1 LASEGRKE
9 FWQEIFKVTQKMTD
23 SVFAQVLVE
32 EIEKLGAKQSF
43 SITGGASMHLNH
55 YFGASKEIAT
65 LYMHHE
71 QACAIA
77 AEGYARINGKAAV
90 VVVTAGPG
98 AINAMNGVFGAYTDS
113 IPMIVISGQSRSD
126 TLRETTG
133 LTKLRQLGDQE
144 APIIEMVRPI
154 TKATFSVNEKT
165 DLKLMIENA
174 WNIAHH
180 GRPGPV
186 WIDIPVDVQGKKY
199 FNNSK
204 TQPAFESIE
213 PPIDDEMEGIKKALQ
228 AATRPVIMVGTGV
241 RLENQMQ
248 EILKFAEL
256 NQIPISTA
264 WTHDLITTDHHLFAG
279 RAGTIG
285 TRAGNFV
292 VQNCDFLLALG
303 SRLNIRQVSYNW
315 ENFAPNAY
323 KVWVDI
329 DENELSKPFPKMDL
343 KIHSSITNFMISLQ
357 KINLNKKF
365 TKWQEWCVEI
375 QKRYT
380 TTTETYVVE
389 DNRINPYQLI
399 PKIIDEL
406 PDDSIIALGDATAC
420 IVSFQTAR
428 IRGNMRMFTNSGSAS
443 MGYDLPAAIGA
454 ACAEPKKMVLCIA
467 GDGSSM
473 MNIQELQTI
482 AAHKLNIKI
491 LILSNDGYLSIK
503 QTQSNFFGDFYGANA
518 DSGVTFPNF
527 KELGIAFGINSVQLD
542 PNDWEAD
549 LKRVLSLPGPQL
561 MVANLTLGQ
570 EFQPRLKSRMTPT
583 GIVTPS
589 LDDMYPHLS
598 EAELKEVR
606 DSAAKIVG

>member
-1 LASEGRKE
+1 
-9 FWQEIFKVTQKMTD
+9 MTD
-23 SVFAQVLVE
+23 SVFAQALVE

-43 SITGGASMHLNH
+43 SVTGGASMHLNH

-113 IPMIVISGQSRSD
+113 IPMIIISGQSRSD

-154 TKATFSVNEKT
+154 TKAAFSVNEKT
-165 DLKLMIENA
+165 DLKVLIENA
-174 WNIAHH
+174 WNTAHN

-204 TQPAFESIE
+204 TIPAFESIE
-213 PPIDDEMEGIKKALQ
+213 PPIGDEMESIKKALK
-228 AATRPVIMVGTGV
+228 AASRPIIMVGTGV

-264 WTHDLITTDHHLFAG
+264 WTHDLISTDHHLFAG

-292 VQNCDFLLALG
+292 VQNSDFLLVLG

-343 KIHSSITNFMISLQ
+343 KIHSSVTNFMISLQ

-380 TTTETYVVE
+380 TTTEAYVVE

-406 PDDSIIALGDATAC
+406 PDDSIVALGDATAC

-482 AAHKLNIKI
+482 AAHNLNIKI

-518 DSGVTFPNF
+518 DSGITFPNF

-542 PNDWEAD
+542 PKDWEAD
-549 LKRVLSLPGPQL
+549 LKRVLSLSGPQL

-570 EFQPRLKSRMTPT
+570 EFQPRLKSKMTPT

>member
-1 LASEGRKE
+1 
-9 FWQEIFKVTQKMTD
+9 MTEQ
-23 SVFAQVLVE
+23 VFAQVIAEQL
-32 EIEKLGAKQSF
+32 EKLGAKQSF
-43 SITGGASMHLNH
+43 SVTGGASMHLNH
-55 YFGASKEIAT
+55 YFGASKQIAT

-71 QACAIA
+71 QACAMA
-77 AEGYARINGKAAV
+77 AEGYARINGRAAV

-113 IPMIVISGQSRSD
+113 IPMIIISGQSRSD

-154 TKATFSVNEKT
+154 TKAAVTINEKT
-165 DLKLMIENA
+165 DLHHCINTA
-174 WNIAHH
+174 WNLAHQ

-199 FNNSK
+199 LNNANIN
-204 TQPAFESIE
+204 PVFESIE
-213 PPIDDEMEGIKKALQ
+213 PSVGESIEDVKNAFQ
-228 AATRPVIMVGTGV
+228 AANRPVIMIGTGV

-248 EILKFAEL
+248 KILDFAERS
-256 NQIPISTA
+256 QIPISTA
-264 WTHDLITTDHHLFAG
+264 WTHDLISTDNPLFGG

-285 TRAGNFV
+285 TRAGNFII
-292 VQNCDFLLALG
+292 QNCDLLLVLG
-303 SRLNIRQVSYNW
+303 SRLNIRQVSYSW

-323 KVWVDI
+323 KIWVDI

-343 KIHSSITNFMISLQ
+343 KIHSSITNFMNSLQ

-365 TKWQEWCVEI
+365 TKWQEWCENI

-380 TTTETYVVE
+380 TTIEEYVVE
-389 DNRINPYQLI
+389 NNRINPYQLI

-406 PDDSIIALGDATAC
+406 PNDSIVALGDATAC

-428 IRGNMRMFTNSGSAS
+428 IRGDMRMFSNSGSAS

-454 ACAEPKKMVLCIA
+454 ACAEPKRMVLCIA

-503 QTQSNFFGDFYGANA
+503 QTQSNFFGNFYGANA
-518 DSGVTFPNF
+518 ESGITFPNF

-570 EFQPRLKSRMTPT
+570 EFQPRLKSKMTPT

-598 EAELKEVR
+598 EVELKEVR

>member
-1 LASEGRKE
+1 
-9 FWQEIFKVTQKMTD
+9 
-23 SVFAQVLVE
+23 
-32 EIEKLGAKQSF
+32 
-43 SITGGASMHLNH
+43 
-55 YFGASKEIAT
+55 
-65 LYMHHE
+65 
-71 QACAIA
+71 
-77 AEGYARINGKAAV
+77 
-90 VVVTAGPG
+90 
-98 AINAMNGVFGAYTDS
+98 
-113 IPMIVISGQSRSD
+113 
-126 TLRETTG
+126 
-133 LTKLRQLGDQE
+133 
-144 APIIEMVRPI
+144 
-154 TKATFSVNEKT
+154 
-165 DLKLMIENA
+165 
-174 WNIAHH
+174 
-180 GRPGPV
+180 
-186 WIDIPVDVQGKKY
+186 
-199 FNNSK
+199 
-204 TQPAFESIE
+204 
-213 PPIDDEMEGIKKALQ
+213 
-228 AATRPVIMVGTGV
+228 
-241 RLENQMQ
+241 
-248 EILKFAEL
+248 
-256 NQIPISTA
+256 
-264 WTHDLITTDHHLFAG
+264 
-279 RAGTIG
+279 
-285 TRAGNFV
+285 
-292 VQNCDFLLALG
+292 
-303 SRLNIRQVSYNW
+303 
-315 ENFAPNAY
+315 
-323 KVWVDI
+323 
-329 DENELSKPFPKMDL
+329 
-343 KIHSSITNFMISLQ
+343 MISLQ
-357 KINLNKKF
+357 KINLTKKF

-380 TTTETYVVE
+380 TTTEAYVVE

-406 PDDSIIALGDATAC
+406 PDDSIVALGDATAC

-527 KELGIAFGINSVQLD
+527 KELGIAFGINSVQLE
-542 PNDWEAD
+542 PNDWADD
-549 LKRVLSLPGPQL
+549 LKKVLNLPGPQL

-570 EFQPRLKSRMTPT
+570 EFQPRLKSKMTPT

>member
-1 LASEGRKE
+1 
-9 FWQEIFKVTQKMTD
+9 MTD
-23 SVFAQVLVE
+23 PVFAQVLVE
-32 EIEKLGAKQSF
+32 EIEKLGANQSF

-55 YFGASKEIAT
+55 YFGASKKIAT

-113 IPMIVISGQSRSD
+113 IPMIIISGQSRSD

-154 TKATFSVNEKT
+154 TKAAFSVNEKT
-165 DLKLMIENA
+165 NLKQLIENA
-174 WNIAHH
+174 WNIAHN

-204 TQPAFESIE
+204 TRPTLESAE
-213 PPIDDEMEGIKKALQ
+213 PPNGDEMESIKKALQ
-228 AATRPVIMVGTGV
+228 AANRPIIMVGTGV

-248 EILKFAEL
+248 EILKFAQL

-292 VQNCDFLLALG
+292 VQNCDFLLVLG

-357 KINLNKKF
+357 KVNLTKKF

-380 TTTETYVVE
+380 TTTEAYVVE
-389 DNRINPYQLI
+389 DKRINPYQLI

-406 PDDSIIALGDATAC
+406 PEDSIVALGDATAC

-454 ACAEPKKMVLCIA
+454 ACAEPKKIVLCIA

-527 KELGIAFGINSVQLD
+527 KELGIAFGINSIQLD
-542 PNDWEAD
+542 PKDWELD

-570 EFQPRLKSRMTPT
+570 EFQPRLKSKMTPT

-598 EAELKEVR
+598 EAELNEVR

>member
-1 LASEGRKE
+1 
-9 FWQEIFKVTQKMTD
+9 MTD
-23 SVFAQVLVE
+23 PVFAQVLVE
-32 EIEKLGAKQSF
+32 EIEKHGAKQSF

-55 YFGASKEIAT
+55 YFGASKEIVT

-113 IPMIVISGQSRSD
+113 IPMIIISGQSRSD

-154 TKATFSVNEKT
+154 TKAAFSVNEKT
-165 DLKLMIENA
+165 NLKQLIENA
-174 WNIAHH
+174 WNIAHN

-204 TQPAFESIE
+204 TIPTLVSAEL
-213 PPIDDEMEGIKKALQ
+213 PNGDEMESVKKALQ
-228 AATRPVIMVGTGV
+228 AASRPIIMVGTGV

-256 NQIPISTA
+256 NQMPISTA
-264 WTHDLITTDHHLFAG
+264 WTHDLIATDHHLFAG

-292 VQNCDFLLALG
+292 VQNCDFLLVLG

-357 KINLNKKF
+357 KINLTKKF

-380 TTTETYVVE
+380 TTTEAYVVE

-406 PDDSIIALGDATAC
+406 PDDSIVALGDATAC

-527 KELGIAFGINSVQLD
+527 KELGIAFGINSVQLE
-542 PNDWEAD
+542 PNDWADD
-549 LKRVLSLPGPQL
+549 LKKVLNLPGPQL

-570 EFQPRLKSRMTPT
+570 EFQPRLKSKMTPT

>member
-1 LASEGRKE
+1 
-9 FWQEIFKVTQKMTD
+9 MTD
-23 SVFAQVLVE
+23 PVFAQVLVE
-32 EIEKLGAKQSF
+32 EIEKHGAKQSF

-55 YFGASKEIAT
+55 YFGASKEIVT

-113 IPMIVISGQSRSD
+113 IPMIIISGQSRSD

-154 TKATFSVNEKT
+154 TKAAFSVNEKT
-165 DLKLMIENA
+165 DLKLLIENA
-174 WNIAHH
+174 WNIAHN

-199 FNNSK
+199 SNNSK
-204 TQPAFESIE
+204 TIPAFESVETPIGDEIE
-213 PPIDDEMEGIKKALQ
+213 GVKKALQ
-228 AATRPVIMVGTGV
+228 AASRPIIMVGTGV
-241 RLENQMQ
+241 RLENQMA

-292 VQNCDFLLALG
+292 VQNSDFLLVLG

-343 KIHSSITNFMISLQ
+343 KIHSSITNFVISLQ
-357 KINLNKKF
+357 KINLTKKF

-380 TTTETYVVE
+380 TTTEAYVVE

-406 PDDSIIALGDATAC
+406 PDDSIVALGDATAC

-542 PNDWEAD
+542 PNDWAAH
-549 LKRVLSLPGPQL
+549 LKKILNLPGPQL

-570 EFQPRLKSRMTPT
+570 EFQPRLKSKMTPT

-598 EAELKEVR
+598 EIELNEVR

>member
-1 LASEGRKE
+1 
-9 FWQEIFKVTQKMTD
+9 MTD
-23 SVFAQVLVE
+23 PVFAQVLVE

-55 YFGASKEIAT
+55 YFGASREIAT

-113 IPMIVISGQSRSD
+113 IPMIIISGQSRSD

-154 TKATFSVNEKT
+154 TKAVFSVNEKT
-165 DLKLMIENA
+165 NLKQLIENA
-174 WNIAHH
+174 WNTAHN

-204 TQPAFESIE
+204 TIPTLESADS
-213 PPIDDEMEGIKKALQ
+213 PNGDEMESIKKALQ
-228 AATRPVIMVGTGV
+228 AASRPIIMVGTGV

-264 WTHDLITTDHHLFAG
+264 WTHDLIATDHHLFAG

-292 VQNCDFLLALG
+292 VQNCDFLLVLG

-323 KVWVDI
+323 KAWVDI
-329 DENELSKPFPKMDL
+329 DENELSKPFPKMDQ

-380 TTTETYVVE
+380 TTTEAYVVE
-389 DNRINPYQLI
+389 DKRINPYQLI

-406 PDDSIIALGDATAC
+406 PDDSIVALGDATAC

-454 ACAEPKKMVLCIA
+454 ACAEPKKIVLCIA

-542 PNDWEAD
+542 PNDWAAH
-549 LKRVLSLPGPQL
+549 LKKILNLPGPQL

-570 EFQPRLKSRMTPT
+570 EFQPRLKSKMTPT

-598 EAELKEVR
+598 EIELKEVR

>member
-1 LASEGRKE
+1 
-9 FWQEIFKVTQKMTD
+9 MTD
-23 SVFAQVLVE
+23 PVFAQVLVE

-43 SITGGASMHLNH
+43 SVTGGASMHLNH
-55 YFGASKEIAT
+55 YFGASKIIST
-65 LYMHHE
+65 IYMHHE

-98 AINAMNGVFGAYTDS
+98 AINALNGVFGAYTDS
-113 IPMIVISGQSRSD
+113 IPMIIVSGQSRSD
-126 TLRETTG
+126 TLREITG

-144 APIIEMVRPI
+144 APIIDMVKPI
-154 TKATFSVNEKT
+154 TKAVFAVDLET
-165 DLKLMIENA
+165 DIEELVKNA
-174 WNIAHH
+174 WDIAHL

-199 FNNSK
+199 SRKSK
-204 TQPAFESIE
+204 VSQQVKSNKTSVMPDIQN
-213 PPIDDEMEGIKKALQ
+213 IKNALLS
-228 AATRPVIMVGTGV
+228 ANRPVIMVGTGV

-248 EILKFAEL
+248 EVLTFAEKY
-256 NQIPISTA
+256 QIPISTA
-264 WTHDLITTDHHLFAG
+264 WTHDLMNSNHPLFAG

-285 TRAGNFV
+285 TRAGNFI
-292 VQNCDFLLALG
+292 VQNCDFLLVLG

-315 ENFAPNAY
+315 ENFAPNAF

-329 DENELSKPFPKMDL
+329 DENELNKPFPEMDL
-343 KIHSSITNFMISLQ
+343 KIHSTIQDFLSEIQEID
-357 KINLNKKF
+357 LNKKY
-365 TKWQEWCVEI
+365 TKWQKWCADI
-375 QKRYT
+375 QTRYT
-380 TTTETYVVE
+380 TTTEAYAVE
-389 DNRINPYQLI
+389 ENRINPYQLI
-399 PKIIDEL
+399 PKIIDEI
-406 PDDSIIALGDATAC
+406 PDDSVIALGDATAC
-420 IVSFQTAR
+420 IVSFQTGR
-428 IRGNMRMFTNSGSAS
+428 IRGSMRMFTNSGSAS

-454 ACAEPKKMVLCIA
+454 ACAEPEKMVLCIA

-503 QTQSNFFGDFYGANA
+503 QTQANFFGDYYGANG

-527 KELGIAFGINSVQLD
+527 TELGKAFGINSVQLNPQTWD
-542 PNDWEAD
+542 ED
-549 LKRVLSLPGPQL
+549 LKKVLKLQGPQI

-570 EFQPRLKSRMTPT
+570 EFQPRLKSKMTPN

-589 LDDMYPHLS
+589 LDDMYPHLPDS
-598 EAELKEVR
+598 ELQEVR
-606 DSAAKIVG
+606 DSASKIVQ

>member
-1 LASEGRKE
+1 
-9 FWQEIFKVTQKMTD
+9 MTNF
-23 SVFAQVLVE
+23 VFAEVLVDGL
-32 EIEKLGAKQSF
+32 EKLGARQSF

-55 YFGASKEIAT
+55 YFGASKEIST

-113 IPMIVISGQSRSD
+113 IPMIIISGQSRSD
-126 TLRETTG
+126 TLRATTG

-154 TKATFSVNEKT
+154 TKAVFSVNEKT
-165 DLKLMIENA
+165 DLHQLINLA
-174 WNIAHH
+174 WSVAHQ

-199 FNNSK
+199 LNNSK
-204 TQPAFESIE
+204 TIQTFENTDPSN
-213 PPIDDEMEGIKKALQ
+213 DDEIENIKKALQ
-228 AATRPVIMVGTGV
+228 AASRPVIMVGTGV

-248 EILKFAEL
+248 EILKFAHL

-264 WTHDLITTDHHLFAG
+264 WTHDLIATDHPLFAG

-285 TRAGNFV
+285 TRAGNFI
-292 VQNCDFLLALG
+292 VQNSDFLLVLG

-315 ENFAPNAY
+315 ENFAPNAF

-343 KIHSSITNFMISLQ
+343 KIHSSVRNFVVSLQ
-357 KINLNKKF
+357 KINLNKKY
-365 TKWQEWCVEI
+365 TKWREWCEDI

-380 TTTETYVVE
+380 ATTEEYVVE

-406 PDDSIIALGDATAC
+406 PEDSIVALGDATAC

-428 IRGNMRMFTNSGSAS
+428 IRGVMRMFTNSGSAS

-518 DSGVTFPNF
+518 ESGVTFPNF

-549 LKRVLSLPGPQL
+549 LKRVLGLPGPQL

-570 EFQPRLKSRMTPT
+570 EFQPRLKSKMTPA

-598 EAELKEVR
+598 EVELKEVR

>member
-1 LASEGRKE
+1 MA
-9 FWQEIFKVTQKMTD
+9 D
-23 SVFAQVLVE
+23 PVFAQVLVE

-113 IPMIVISGQSRSD
+113 IPMIIISGQSRSD

-154 TKATFSVNEKT
+154 TKAAFSVNEKT
-165 DLKLMIENA
+165 NLKQLIENA
-174 WNIAHH
+174 WNIAHN

-199 FNNSK
+199 LNNSK
-204 TQPAFESIE
+204 IKSAFEIIE
-213 PPIDDEMEGIKKALQ
+213 PPIGDEIEGIKKALQ
-228 AATRPVIMVGTGV
+228 AASRPVIMVGTGV

-248 EILKFAEL
+248 EILKFAQL

-264 WTHDLITTDHHLFAG
+264 WTHDLMATDHPLFAG

-292 VQNCDFLLALG
+292 VQNSDFLLVLG

-315 ENFAPNAY
+315 ENFAPNAF

-343 KIHSSITNFMISLQ
+343 KIHSSVRNFVVSLQ
-357 KINLNKKF
+357 KINLNKKY
-365 TKWQEWCVEI
+365 TKWREWCEDI

-380 TTTETYVVE
+380 ATTEEYVVE

-406 PDDSIIALGDATAC
+406 PEDSIVALGDATAC
-420 IVSFQTAR
+420 IVSFQTAH

-518 DSGVTFPNF
+518 ASGVTFPNF

-542 PNDWEAD
+542 SKDWEAD

-570 EFQPRLKSRMTPT
+570 EFQPRLKSKMTPT

-598 EAELKEVR
+598 EVELKEVR